1 MTTECLNPQVSNV
14 VKSDKGAQ
22 FVWREVPGVY
32 EYEANADGAV
42 RRSNGWTM
50 SCMLHPVEGVLV
62 PVRFEG
68 GMYWVPRRF
77 FVAAAHLE
85 KPDRVLT
92 DNRRG
97 GLALRYIPAHRN
109 GDVVDDRALNLYWRE
124 LPEPVDFEFLMREAK
139 WATRPVGVSPA
150 TSAKWPG
157 E

>member
-1 MTTECLNPQVSNV
+1 MACCANLQVNNPVESNREN
-14 VKSDKGAQ
+14 Q
-22 FVWREVPGVY
+22 FIWREVPGLY
-32 EYEANADGAV
+32 EYEANSDGTV
-42 RRSNGWTM
+42 RRSNGWTI

-68 GMYWVPRRF
+68 QTFAVPRRY

-92 DNRRG
+92 ENRRG
-97 GLALRYIPAHRN
+97 GLALRYVPVHRG

-150 TSAKWPG
+150 TSAKWRG